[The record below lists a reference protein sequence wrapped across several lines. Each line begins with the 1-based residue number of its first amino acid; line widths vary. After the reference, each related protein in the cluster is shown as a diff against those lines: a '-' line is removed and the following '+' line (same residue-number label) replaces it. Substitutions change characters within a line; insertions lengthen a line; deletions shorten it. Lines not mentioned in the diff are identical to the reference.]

1 MRTERD
7 QDVSTMW
14 PKPRESSLVSEKPS
28 LPPITKRYLL
38 VLSLECYC
46 DEKGSRYLD
55 QLWYKDLIEHFRY
68 LKNFTLASPCAKQE
82 PPEDTIAVDN
92 DPLFSG
98 VNFINLPSPKSFAQ
112 AIMSVPT
119 TALLLWKA
127 IGQADIVHSSVAGW
141 PIPLGWL
148 VTPIVKLRKKPYVL
162 IVESAFWRLQP
173 GIPATIPARLR
184 AYISE
189 VLNRWC
195 VNNADLSVFTHEEY
209 QNSLLTKGEERGHII
224 NASWIDEENIIT
236 HADAT
241 EIWHKKVSPST
252 QELKILFAGRLIAS
266 KGVLI
271 LLEAMR
277 LLDEEN
283 IPVKLD
289 ILGQGELF
297 SECEKASKSLKKSVN
312 IRMRGTV
319 SYGREFLQLLQK
331 YHAVVVPSLS
341 DEQPRIVYDAYS
353 QAVPLLASDT
363 DGLRDCIQHGKT
375 GMLTR
380 SSDPVALADL
390 FKWSLQNMKQL
401 ESMGMTTL
409 EIAHS
414 LTHQK
419 MHQKRWSL
427 LLKMVDKSANP

>member
-1 MRTERD
+1 
-7 QDVSTMW
+7 
-14 PKPRESSLVSEKPS
+14 
-28 LPPITKRYLL
+28 LL

-98 VNFINLPSPKSFAQ
+98 VNFIDLPSPKSFAQ

-173 GIPATIPARLR
+173 GIPATIQASIR

-195 VNNADLSVFTHEEY
+195 VNNADLSVFTQQEY
-209 QNSLLTKGEERGHII
+209 QKSLLTKGEERGHVI

-236 HADAT
+236 DADAT
-241 EIWHKKVSPST
+241 KIWRKKVSSST
-252 QELKILFAGRLIAS
+252 QELKILFAGRLIPS

-271 LLEAMR
+271 LLEAMK

-289 ILGQGELF
+289 IFGQGELF
-297 SECEKASKSLKKSVN
+297 SECEKASKSLKNSVN
-312 IRMRGTV
+312 ISMRGTV

-363 DGLRDCIQHGKT
+363 AGLRECIQNGKT

-380 SSDPVALADL
+380 SNDPVALADL

-409 EIAHS
+409 KIAHS

>member
-1 MRTERD
+1 
-7 QDVSTMW
+7 
-14 PKPRESSLVSEKPS
+14 
-28 LPPITKRYLL
+28 LL
-38 VLSLECYC
+38 
-46 DEKGSRYLD
+46 
-55 QLWYKDLIEHFRY
+55 EHLRY
-68 LKNFTLASPCAKQE
+68 LKNFTLASPCKKQE
-82 PPEDTIAVDN
+82 PPEDAIALDN

-98 VNFINLPSPKSFAQ
+98 VQFIDLPSPKSFAQ
-112 AIMSVPT
+112 GIMLLPT

-127 IGQADIVHSSVAGW
+127 IGHADIVHSTVAGW

-148 VTPIVKLRKKPYVL
+148 VTPIVKLQKKAYVL

-173 GIPATIPARLR
+173 GIPATIQERIR

-189 VLNRWC
+189 ILNRWC
-195 VNNADLSVFTHEEY
+195 VNNADLSIFTQEEY
-209 QNSLLTKGEERGHII
+209 RKSLLTKRKDRGHVI
-224 NASWIDEENIIT
+224 NASWIDAENIISQD
-236 HADAT
+236 DAIK
-241 EIWHKKVSPST
+241 IWRKKLSPST
-252 QELKILFAGRLIAS
+252 QELKILFAGRLVAS

-271 LLEAMR
+271 LLEAMK
-277 LLDEEN
+277 LLDKEN
-283 IPVKLD
+283 IPIKLD

-297 SECEKASKSLKKSVN
+297 DECEKASKEMKNSVE

-319 SYGREFLQLLQK
+319 PYIPTFFQLLQE
-331 YHAVVVPSLS
+331 YHAVVAPSIS

-375 GMLTR
+375 GMLIR
-380 SSDPVALADL
+380 FNDPIALADL
-390 FKWSLQNMKQL
+390 LKWSLQNMNQL

-409 EIAHS
+409 NVAHS

-427 LLKMVDKSANP
+427 LLEMVNKSTIP

>member
-1 MRTERD
+1 
-7 QDVSTMW
+7 MW
-14 PKPRESSLVSEKPS
+14 PKPSESTLVSEKQS

-38 VLSLECYC
+38 VIGLECYC
-46 DEKGSRYLD
+46 DEKGSRYLEA
-55 QLWYKDLIEHFRY
+55 LWYKDLIEHFQY
-68 LKNFTLASPCAKQE
+68 LKNFTLASPCVKQK
-82 PPEDTIAVDN
+82 PPENAILLDN
-92 DPLFSG
+92 DPSFSG
-98 VNFINLPSPKSFAQ
+98 VQFIDLPSPNNSFVQ
-112 AIMSVPT
+112 EIMSVPT

-127 IGQADIVHSSVAGW
+127 IGQADIVHSTVAGW

-148 VTPIVKLRKKPYVL
+148 VTPMVKLRKKLYVL

-173 GIPATIPARLR
+173 GIPATIQARIR

-195 VNNADLSVFTHEEY
+195 VNEADLSLFTQEEY
-209 QNSLLTKGEERGHII
+209 RKSLLTKGEERGHVI

-241 EIWHKKVSPST
+241 EIWHKKFSPST
-252 QELKILFAGRLIAS
+252 QELKILFAGRLTPT

-271 LLEAMR
+271 LLEAMK

-283 IPVKLD
+283 IPIKLD

-297 SECEKASKSLKKSVN
+297 SECEKASKSLKNSVN

-319 SYGREFLQLLQK
+319 SYGRKFLQLLQE

-353 QAVPLLASDT
+353 QAVPLLGSDT
-363 DGLRDCIQHGKT
+363 AGLRDCIQDGKT

-380 SSDPVALADL
+380 SNDPVALADL
-390 FKWSLQNMKQL
+390 LKWSLKNMNQL
-401 ESMGMTTL
+401 ESMGMTAL
-409 EIAHS
+409 KIAHS

-427 LLKMVDKSANP
+427 LLKMVDKLATP